1 MVGWTGCGADGVGA
15 DGVGADGVDGADG
28 ADGAD
33 GVVGADGANGM
44 VGEGGL
50 LGDGAPMVTEMTVTS
65 VSTDVSKSPPVP
77 NKGLSLGASGPRM
90 KEVVRTAERLLE
102 IATYD
107 LSQC

>member
-1 MVGWTGCGADGVGA
+1 MVGWTGCGADGV
-15 DGVGADGVDGADG
+15 VGADGV
-28 ADGAD
+28 
-33 GVVGADGANGM
+33 DGANGM

-90 KEVVRTAERLLE
+90 KEVVSTAERLLE